1 MAQDP
6 DSTPA
11 EAIGELVDELL
22 RATATLA
29 QLAPPTTIVHRR
41 LSSALAHALTGHT
54 VTELLDAAGLVG
66 CATDAI
72 ARDLRR

>member
-22 RATATLA
+22 RATATLSP
-29 QLAPPTTIVHRR
+29 LAPATTIVRRR
-41 LSSALAHALTGHT
+41 LSAALDRALTGHT
-54 VTELLDAAGLVG
+54 VIELLDAAGLVG

-72 ARDLRR
+72 ARELRR

>member
-6 DSTPA
+6 DSTPT

-22 RATATLA
+22 RATATLSQVSPSTTQRHLSAVLA
-29 QLAPPTTIVHRR
+29 Q
-41 LSSALAHALTGHT
+41 ALTGHT

-72 ARDLRR
+72 ARRLSPPA

>member
-6 DSTPA
+6 DSTPT

-22 RATATLA
+22 RATATLS
-29 QLAPPTTIVHRR
+29 QLTPPTTILHRR
-41 LSSALAHALTGHT
+41 LSAVLTCELTGHT

-72 ARDLRR
+72 ARELRT